1 MKVKYYR
8 ETNTYIIPNDISN
21 FEEKFVLHLAVQLK
35 HNSLISH
42 QNNAQLDI

>member
-1 MKVKYYR
+1 MKLQYR
-8 ETNTYIIPNDISN
+8 RTYIIQNNISN